1 MRSRAAKRRTAE
13 KIGNFDGDNV
23 RAFLDGRLLELR
35 SRAGRAEVLSA
46 VLQEKL
52 EANNLDRN
60 RLEYL
65 ADAMRVSVVSLS
77 VVSLNNYVQELLSDL
92 SKMNRVW
99 LFHDDTRREQFR
111 SLDQLEVWPRGRQRV
126 GDRAVGVA

>member
-13 KIGNFDGDNV
+13 KLGNFESDNV
-23 RAFLDGRLLELR
+23 RAFLDDRLLELR

-52 EANNLDRN
+52 EASNLDRN

-65 ADAMRVSVVSLS
+65 ADAMRISVVS
-77 VVSLNNYVQELLSDL
+77 VNNYVQELLSDL
-92 SKMNRVW
+92 SKINSGS
-99 LFHDDTRREQFR
+99 E
-111 SLDQLEVWPRGRQRV
+111 
-126 GDRAVGVA
+126 